1 MAPGSGD
8 GVVCDN
14 FTSWKTE
21 QKKKKIPDYFE
32 NLRKN
37 FSTSF

>member
-21 QKKKKIPDYFE
+21 QKKKKFPIT
-32 NLRKN
+32 LKI
-37 FSTSF
+37 

>member
-21 QKKKKIPDYFE
+21 KKKKFPIT
-32 NLRKN
+32 LKI
-37 FSTSF
+37 